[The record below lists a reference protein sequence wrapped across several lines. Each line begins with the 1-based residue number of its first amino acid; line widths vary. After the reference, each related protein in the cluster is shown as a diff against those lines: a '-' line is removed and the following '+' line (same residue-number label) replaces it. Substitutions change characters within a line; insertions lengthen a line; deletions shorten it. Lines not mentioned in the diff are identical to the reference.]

1 MPVYADGDHGTR
13 RRDWVGLRTVDHLL
27 HRADF
32 QAVMAAEV
40 VARTAHF
47 VLHRRLAQVQ
57 QPMPGAQTAAETLC
71 HHATSRV
78 VMSRVGAVLP
88 KRLAR
93 RAVTR
98 NALKRQIYNVM
109 NAFESRLPVGD
120 HVVRLRA
127 PFDRAQ
133 FVSATSDQLKQA
145 ARLELENLLSRVV
158 RS

>member
-1 MPVYADGDHGTR
+1 VDP
-13 RRDWVGLRTVDHLL
+13 RTVDHLL

-40 VARTAHF
+40 VSRTPHF
-47 VLHRRLAQVQ
+47 VLHRRVVEVQ
-57 QPMPGAQTAAETLC
+57 PVLPAINETSS
-71 HHATSRV
+71 HGHASVPVSRI
-78 VMSRVGAVLP
+78 GAVLP

-109 NAFESRLPVGD
+109 NAFESRLPMAD

-127 PFDRAQ
+127 SFDRALY
-133 FVSATSDQLKQA
+133 VSATSAQLKQA
-145 ARLELENLLSRVV
+145 ARQELEHLLSRVV
-158 RS
+158 RP

>member
-1 MPVYADGDHGTR
+1 
-13 RRDWVGLRTVDHLL
+13 VDHLL

-57 QPMPGAQTAAETLC
+57 EPMPGAQTAAETLC
-71 HHATSRV
+71 HHAT
-78 VMSRVGAVLP
+78 SRVGAVLP

-133 FVSATSDQLKQA
+133 FVSATSNQLKQA
-145 ARLELENLLSRVV
+145 VRLELEHLLSWVL

>member
-1 MPVYADGDHGTR
+1 
-13 RRDWVGLRTVDHLL
+13 VDHLL

-40 VARTAHF
+40 VSRTVHF
-47 VLHRRLAQVQ
+47 VLHRRLARP
-57 QPMPGAQTAAETLC
+57 QPSQNAAPGLGDNAATQT
-71 HHATSRV
+71 V
-78 VMSRVGAVLP
+78 VSRVGAVLP

-98 NALKRQIYNVM
+98 NALKRQIYTVM
-109 NAFESRLPVGD
+109 NAFDSRLPVGD

-127 PFDRAQ
+127 PFDTQR
-133 FVSATSDQLKQA
+133 FVSATSPQLKHA
-145 ARLELENLLSRVV
+145 ARQELEQLVSRVI

>member
-1 MPVYADGDHGTR
+1 MNP
-13 RRDWVGLRTVDHLL
+13 RTVDHLL

-40 VARTAHF
+40 VSRTVHF
-47 VLHRRLAQVQ
+47 VLHRRLASVT
-57 QPMPGAQTAAETLC
+57 QPIPVTDAMRAPARMPRE
-71 HHATSRV
+71 V
-78 VMSRVGAVLP
+78 SRVGAVLP

-109 NAFESRLPVGD
+109 TAFENRLPLGD

-133 FVSATSDQLKQA
+133 FISATSPQLKQA
-145 ARLELENLLSRVV
+145 ARQELEQLLSRVV
-158 RS
+158 RA

>member
-1 MPVYADGDHGTR
+1 M
-13 RRDWVGLRTVDHLL
+13 DHLR

-40 VARTAHF
+40 VSRTTHF
-47 VLHRRLAQVQ
+47 VLHRRLADS
-57 QPMPGAQTAAETLC
+57 MLSAN
-71 HHATSRV
+71 ATSSDAADTAVRSAF
-78 VMSRVGAVLP
+78 SRVGAVLP

-109 NAFESRLPVGD
+109 TTFESRLPVAD

-127 PFDRAQ
+127 PFDRSI
-133 FVSATSDQLKQA
+133 FLSATSSQLKQA
-145 ARLELENLLSRVV
+145 ARIELEKLVSRVV
-158 RS
+158 VS

>member
-1 MPVYADGDHGTR
+1 MN
-13 RRDWVGLRTVDHLL
+13 LRTVDHLL

-40 VARTAHF
+40 VSRTSHF
-47 VLHRRLAQVQ
+47 VLHRRLADVQ
-57 QPMPGAQTAAETLC
+57 PSDPSADAPCTRTHASAA
-71 HHATSRV
+71 R
-78 VMSRVGAVLP
+78 SRVGAVLP

-109 NAFESRLPVGD
+109 NAFESRLPMGD

-127 PFDRAQ
+127 PFDRAH
-133 FVSATSDQLKQA
+133 FISATSTQLKQA
-145 ARLELENLLSRVV
+145 ARQELEQLLTRVV

>member
-1 MPVYADGDHGTR
+1 VD
-13 RRDWVGLRTVDHLL
+13 LRNVDHLR

-40 VARTAHF
+40 VSRTPHF
-47 VLHRRLAQVQ
+47 VLHRRLAS
-57 QPMPGAQTAAETLC
+57 PTLTMPGTDAMDPPPDVLLG
-71 HHATSRV
+71 R
-78 VMSRVGAVLP
+78 SRVGAVLP

-109 NAFESRLPVGD
+109 TAFESRLPLGD

-127 PFDRAQ
+127 PFDRGQ
-133 FVSATSDQLKQA
+133 FVSATSAQLKQA
-145 ARLELENLLSRVV
+145 ARLELEQLLSRVV
-158 RS
+158 QP

>member
-1 MPVYADGDHGTR
+1 VEH
-13 RRDWVGLRTVDHLL
+13 LR

-40 VARTAHF
+40 VSRTAHF
-47 VLHRRLAQVQ
+47 VLHRRLVDALQLVDKT
-57 QPMPGAQTAAETLC
+57 PTVGAAPADRP
-71 HHATSRV
+71 AV
-78 VMSRVGAVLP
+78 SRVGAVLP

-109 NAFESRLPVGD
+109 SVFENRLPHAD

-127 PFDRAQ
+127 PFDRSI
-133 FVSATSDQLKQA
+133 FLSATSSQLKQA
-145 ARLELENLLSRVV
+145 ARQELEQLVSRVV
-158 RS
+158 RT

>member
-1 MPVYADGDHGTR
+1 
-13 RRDWVGLRTVDHLL
+13 VDHLL

-40 VARTAHF
+40 VSRTVHF
-47 VLHRRLAQVQ
+47 VLHRRLACPLPSQN
-57 QPMPGAQTAAETLC
+57 
-71 HHATSRV
+71 ATSGMGDNTATQTLV
-78 VMSRVGAVLP
+78 SRVGAVLP

-98 NALKRQIYNVM
+98 NALKRQIYTVM
-109 NAFESRLPVGD
+109 KAFDSRLPVGD

-127 PFDRAQ
+127 PFDTQ
-133 FVSATSDQLKQA
+133 LFVSATSPQLKLA
-145 ARLELENLLSRVV
+145 ARQELEQLVSRVI